1 MWDSVKE
8 CFFSPNIELYREH
21 TLEHMGAL
29 WTAWRS
35 SLNVDY
41 VRPCKTKAE
50 VLKNVPQGFNAKEW
64 DWLVTNKFLT
74 DEFQKTSN
82 QNSTNRVNGVMPHRT
97 GSKPHRQLIY
107 EMGGKDNNPPDI
119 AKIFYET
126 RHKSGKLV
134 EPEAQ
139 EKYDEIVKTVQ
150 SNASLSHIE
159 VVEKCFGPQR
169 HSHVFGFGGGMK
181 RKHFNCSQAA
191 YIKDLE
197 AKLHEKEEENNNLKR
212 RMDGIES
219 RLSKIENE
227 NQETSYAPTMFG
239 EDDTLP

>member
-1 MWDSVKE
+1 MIMLQE
-8 CFFSPNIELYREH
+8 CFFSPSIELYREH

-50 VLKNVPQGFNAKEW
+50 VLKNVPQGFNSKEW

-74 DEFQKTSN
+74 DEFQKNSN
-82 QNSTNRVNGVMPHRT
+82 QNSNNRVNGVIPHRT
-97 GSKPHRQLIY
+97 RSKPHRQLIY

-119 AKIFYET
+119 AKIFYKT
-126 RHKSGKLV
+126 RHKNGKLV

-150 SNASLSHIE
+150 SNSSLSHIE
-159 VVEKCFGPQR
+159 VVEKCFGPQC

-219 RLSKIENE
+219 RLAKIENE
-227 NQETSYAPTMFG
+227 NQATSDAPTMSG

>member
-1 MWDSVKE
+1 MNVLQE
-8 CFFSPNIELYREH
+8 CFFNSNIELYREH
-21 TLEHMGAL
+21 TLEHMSAL
-29 WTAWRS
+29 WTAWKS
-35 SLNVDY
+35 SLNVNY

-64 DWLVTNKFLT
+64 EWLVTNKFLT

-107 EMGGKDNNPPDI
+107 DM
-119 AKIFYET
+119 
-126 RHKSGKLV
+126 
-134 EPEAQ
+134 
-139 EKYDEIVKTVQ
+139 DEIVKTIQ
-150 SNASLSHIE
+150 STASLSHIE

-169 HSHVFGFGGGMK
+169 HSHVFGFRGGMK
-181 RKHFNCSQAA
+181 RKHFNCSQAT

-219 RLSKIENE
+219 RLAKIENE
-227 NQETSYAPTMFG
+227 NQPMSDEPAIDGEGWHTSSILLSATM
-239 EDDTLP
+239 LQ